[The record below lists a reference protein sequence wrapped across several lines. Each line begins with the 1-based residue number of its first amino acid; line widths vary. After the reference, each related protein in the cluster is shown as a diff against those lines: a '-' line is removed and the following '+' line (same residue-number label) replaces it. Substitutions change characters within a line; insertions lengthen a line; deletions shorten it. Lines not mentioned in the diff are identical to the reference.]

1 MKVMYSLPVRLD
13 DILKPNYLVYE
24 FITTSLEQLSEY
36 INLKV

>member
-1 MKVMYSLPVRLD
+1 MEAIYHLSVRLG
-13 DILKPNYLVYE
+13 DISKPNYLVYE

>member
-1 MKVMYSLPVRLD
+1 MKAIYDIPVKLD